1 MNIQLSDHFT
11 YRKLIRFTLPTMA
24 MMIISSIYG
33 VVDGLF
39 VSNFAGKTPFAA
51 INLIM
56 PYLMIFSTIGF
67 IYGTGGS
74 AIVARTM
81 GEGKKDK
88 ANNYFSLFV
97 YVSFILGVLFAAV
110 GIVSARFVAALFGAE
125 GELLENAVVYSRIV
139 LLALPFNT
147 LMFLFQPFFS
157 TAEKP
162 QLGLV
167 TTISSGVM
175 NIVLDAL
182 LVLLLPQEYKL
193 IGAAIAT
200 AMSQVVG
207 GVVPLVYFV
216 RENRSIL
223 RIGKANFDGRIILK
237 ATTNG
242 SSEFMSNVSMNIVG
256 MLYNIQLM
264 KYAGE
269 NGVAAYGVMMYVSM
283 IFSAMF
289 VGYSIGTAP
298 VIGYHYGAQN
308 HAELKSLLKKS
319 VVIIGVLAV
328 GMLIAGE
335 ALAVPLTNLFVGY
348 DAVLMDITVSGFRI
362 FAVSFL
368 FMGYAIY
375 GSCFFT
381 ALSDGLTSAIIS
393 FLRTLVF
400 QVAAV
405 LLLPPVLDISGIW
418 YSIIVA
424 EFMAMALSAIFVVAK
439 RKEYHYM

>member
-1 MNIQLSDHFT
+1 M
-11 YRKLIRFTLPTMA
+11 
-24 MMIISSIYG
+24 
-33 VVDGLF
+33 
-39 VSNFAGKTPFAA
+39 
-51 INLIM
+51 
-56 PYLMIFSTIGF
+56 
-67 IYGTGGS
+67 
-74 AIVARTM
+74 
-81 GEGKKDK
+81 
-88 ANNYFSLFV
+88 
-97 YVSFILGVLFAAV
+97 